1 MKRLTLALCFIVVPL
16 PAAITWATA
25 AAVSTI
31 AVNVLDI
38 KTTVAKAV
46 RAAKAVKK
54 GTVKVVRKVKGK

>member
-1 MKRLTLALCFIVVPL
+1 MRRAWLGLCFLAI
-16 PAAITWATA
+16 PAPAKITWTTA

-38 KTTVAKAV
+38 KTTVSKAV
-46 RAAKAVKK
+46 KAAKAVKK

>member
-1 MKRLTLALCFIVVPL
+1 MVWLVFLALPL
-16 PAAITWATA
+16 PAKITWTTV

-46 RAAKAVKK
+46 KAAKAVKK
-54 GTVKVVRKVKGK
+54 TTVKAARKVAGK